1 MSHYGTYHDRAKY
14 LPYFVPINIYYFAM
28 NKATLSDNSGRWFDK
43 DSAKVWRESAIP
55 VDDGKSIS
63 RITGNSW
70 EHEMLYFTTNGFF
83 VAHFFDDHHPDRS
96 QYVELNEERA
106 VRWLLASGYNE
117 DIAGKYR
124 MIKQEESIEI

>member
-1 MSHYGTYHDRAKY
+1 
-14 LPYFVPINIYYFAM
+14 M

-43 DSAKVWRESAIP
+43 DSAKAWRESAIQ

-70 EHEMLYFTTNGFF
+70 EHEMLYFTADGFF

-96 QYVELNEERA
+96 QYVELNEEKA
-106 VRWLLASGYNE
+106 IRWLLASGYNE
-117 DIAGKYR
+117 DVAGKYR
-124 MIKQEESIEI
+124 KNKQAQSIEI

>member
-1 MSHYGTYHDRAKY
+1 MAAPNACTHRPLTT
-14 LPYFVPINIYYFAM
+14 YYFAM
-28 NKATLSDNSGRWFDK
+28 NKVTLSDNSGRWFDK
-43 DSAKVWRESAIP
+43 DSAIAWRESAIQM
-55 VDDGKSIS
+55 DDGSSIS

-117 DIAGKYR
+117 DVAGKCR
-124 MIKQEESIEI
+124 MIKQ

>member
-1 MSHYGTYHDRAKY
+1 MAAPSTCHFHFP
-14 LPYFVPINIYYFAM
+14 LISYYFAM
-28 NKATLSDNSGRWFDK
+28 NKAKLTDNSGRWFDK
-43 DSAKVWRESAIP
+43 DSAKVWRESAIQ
-55 VDDGKSIS
+55 VDDGTSIS

-96 QYVELNEERA
+96 QYVELNEARA

-124 MIKQEESIEI
+124 MIKQEESIEV